1 MKVLRQN
8 RYRVKLTHPD
18 YALFLRHMKESRAVY
33 NFANFLVRQGYFRRK
48 GKKFNTEFLNEF
60 NDDPSLCTEIE
71 TYFKEGKNFTSRL
84 HRILCVIARRWK
96 CDINAKI
103 VQGVIRHLQA
113 DWISFFELLKKKK
126 DGSYDEKV
134 RPPRYKKEAFNLV
147 EYNPQ
152 TISKKKL
159 HAGFIG
165 TAKMAQ
171 GVKLRSLKP
180 NETVQAFRVDWKNE
194 CVQIEVI
201 FKREIDIPRETG
213 DGEKI
218 ASVDLGVDNLMTVAF
233 NYERRPVVIS
243 GMEIKSLNRFFN
255 KEKGKLQGE
264 LPNKTYSSRNI
275 RRLMGKRYEQ
285 IRNLFGRI
293 TNKFVAFLICEGV
306 TKLIVGYSEGWKDEV
321 HIGKKNNQN
330 FVQIPFL
337 SLVKILRYKCEE
349 AGIRMV
355 IQEES
360 YTSKA
365 SFIDNDAIPTFRK
378 LKKDEEKPV
387 YKFSGHRQKRGL
399 YKTKNGVFINAD
411 LNGALNIMRKA
422 GGLSLEKT
430 SSLTYLTRYTHIC
443 PISLDLCALSQCKQA
458 ET

>member
-1 MKVLRQN
+1 MKVIRQN
-8 RYRVKLTHPD
+8 RYRVKPTHPD
-18 YALFLRHMKESRAVY
+18 YNIFLRHMKESRSVY
-33 NFANFLVRQGYFRRK
+33 NFANFLIRQGYFRRS
-48 GKKFNTEFLNEF
+48 GKKFNAEFLDEF
-60 NDDPSLCTEIE
+60 NDDSSLRTEIE
-71 TYFKEGKNFTSRL
+71 ALFEEGKNFTSRL
-84 HRILCVIARRWK
+84 HRILCAVARRWE

-103 VQGVIRHLQA
+103 VQGVVRHLQA
-113 DWISFFELLKKKK
+113 DWASFFELLKKKK

-134 RPPRYKKEAFNLV
+134 RPPCYKKEAYNLV

-152 TISKKKL
+152 VISKKKL
-159 HAGFIG
+159 RAGFIG

-171 GVKLRSLKP
+171 GVKLRRLLP

-194 CVQIEVI
+194 RVQLEVV
-201 FKREIDIPRETG
+201 FKREIVDMPREIG

-255 KEKGKLQGE
+255 KEKGKLQSS
-264 LPNKTYSSRNI
+264 LPNGVRSSRKI
-275 RRLMGKRYEQ
+275 RRLMGKRHEQ

-293 TNKFVAFLICEGV
+293 TNKFVAFLLREGV
-306 TKLIVGYSEGWKDEV
+306 TKLVVGYSKGWKSNV

-349 AGIRMV
+349 AGIWMV
-355 IQEES
+355 TQEES

-365 SFIDNDAIPTFRK
+365 SFLNNDAIPTYRERN
-378 LKKDEEKPV
+378 DGEEKPV
-387 YKFSGHRQKRGL
+387 YKFSGYRKKRGL
-399 YKTKNGVFINAD
+399 YKTKDGVFINAD
-411 LNGALNIMRKA
+411 LNGALNIMRKV
-422 GGLSLEKT
+422 GDLPPEKT
-430 SSLTYLTRYTHIC
+430 FLLAYLTRYTYIC
-443 PISLDLCALSQCKQA
+443 PISFDLCA
-458 ET
+458 

>member
-8 RYRVKLTHPD
+8 RYRVKPTHPD
-18 YALFLRHMKESRAVY
+18 YSLFLRHMKESRAVY

-48 GKKFNTEFLNEF
+48 GKKFNAEFLNEF
-60 NDDPSLCTEIE
+60 NDDPSLRTEIE
-71 TYFKEGKNFTSRL
+71 TCFKEGKNFTSRL

-103 VQGVIRHLQA
+103 VQGVVRHLQA
-113 DWISFFELLKKKK
+113 DWTSFFELLKKKK

-134 RPPRYKKEAFNLV
+134 SPPRYKKEVFNLV

-159 HAGFIG
+159 HAGFID
-165 TAKMAQ
+165 TAKMEQ
-171 GVKLRSLKP
+171 GMKLRSLKP

-194 CVQIEVI
+194 RVQIEVI
-201 FKREIDIPRETG
+201 FKREIVAMPREPG

-233 NYERRPVVIS
+233 NYERRPIVIS

-255 KEKGKLQGE
+255 KEKAKLQSL
-264 LPNKTYSSRNI
+264 LPNGVHSSRNI

-285 IRNLFGRI
+285 IRNLFGQI
-293 TNKFVAFLICEGV
+293 TNKFIAFLIREGV

-321 HIGKKNNQN
+321 CIGTKNNQN

-337 SLVKILRYKCEE
+337 SLVKILR
-349 AGIRMV
+349 
-355 IQEES
+355 
-360 YTSKA
+360 
-365 SFIDNDAIPTFRK
+365 SF
-378 LKKDEEKPV
+378 
-387 YKFSGHRQKRGL
+387 
-399 YKTKNGVFINAD
+399 
-411 LNGALNIMRKA
+411 
-422 GGLSLEKT
+422 EKT
-430 SSLTYLTRYTHIC
+430 SSLAYL
-443 PISLDLCALSQCKQA
+443 A
-458 ET
+458 